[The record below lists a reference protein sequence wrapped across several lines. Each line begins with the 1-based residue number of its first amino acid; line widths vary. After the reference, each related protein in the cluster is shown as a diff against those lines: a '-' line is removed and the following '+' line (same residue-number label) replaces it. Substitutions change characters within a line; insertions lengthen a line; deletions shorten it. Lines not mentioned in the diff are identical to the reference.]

1 MAEKKKSFILYVD
14 LIHTIEKLPNEEAG
28 ELFKHILRYVNDKNP
43 TTENILVDISFEP
56 IKQQLKRDLKA
67 WEGSKEEKSIA
78 GIKGNLK
85 RWNSDLYEQVVSKKI
100 TLEEAQSIAE
110 HRRTSQPDKVR
121 SQSIAEIAVN
131 DNVSVN
137 DNVNDIKEKPPTPKG
152 EFNFDYD
159 KFLIFI
165 NKTLGRSLKV
175 IKDSDKKK
183 IRARLKEGYKK
194 SHFENAVKNVKNVT
208 VHIDSNYRHCTM
220 EFFARAKTLDQ
231 YGEKLEP
238 KSNQIGGH
246 TEYVLH
252 D

>member
-28 ELFKHILRYVNDKNP
+28 ELFKHILRYVNDQNP

-67 WEGSKEEKSIA
+67 WEGSKEDKSIA

-121 SQSIAEIAVN
+121 SQNIANIAVN
-131 DNVSVN
+131 DNVNVN
-137 DNVNDIKEKPPTPKG
+137 VNVNDIKEKPPTPKG
-152 EFNFDYD
+152 EFNFDVY
-159 KFLIFI
+159 L
-165 NKTLGRSLKV
+165 
-175 IKDSDKKK
+175 KK
-183 IRARLKEGYKK
+183 INELFGKQLRVVNDKAKRSIKARLKEGYSKADIW
-194 SHFENAVKNVKNVT
+194 NAMQNVANDNFHKDN
-208 VHIDSNYRHCTM
+208 NYQYATPQY
-220 EFFARAKTLDQ
+220 FAQVKTLDMHG
-231 YGEKLEP
+231 GEIKKP
-238 KSNQIGGH
+238 KPSH
-246 TEYVLH
+246 VEYKLH